1 VEDELSPTRRRGEEP
16 AVSDVATR
24 LSNALAGR
32 YRVERE
38 LGAGGMATV
47 YLAHDLRHDRD
58 VAVKVLHPELGA
70 AIGAER
76 FLREIRVAASLH
88 HPNIVPLYDSGEAD
102 GTLYYVMPVA
112 GGESL
117 RGRLIRDGALST
129 ADAVRLAREVA
140 SGLDYAHRH
149 GVVHRDIKAENV
161 LLHEGHALIADFGIA
176 KALTAART
184 QDGAVNTTLTQ
195 AGGSIGTPAYMAPEQ
210 AVADTVDHRTDLY
223 AWGLLTYELLAGAHP
238 FARHT
243 TPQTMITAHL
253 TEPPP
258 PFKDSDH
265 VPPTVAAL
273 VMQCL
278 EKDPSRRPGSAAEV
292 LASLD
297 AVATTSTPVP
307 SIASPAPTTP
317 TLARSSRRR
326 TAAVA
331 AAGFALLAAAVVW
344 FAREGERATAATAP
358 AEESLAVLPLA
369 NLSGDKADDYFGI
382 GLAEEITRALA
393 KNGVRVIGRVSAA
406 TLQAKGLDERA
417 IAKELGVTSLL
428 TGAVQRAGGQLRIN
442 MTLVSASDGAVRW
455 TEKYDRPIANVFAV
469 QDEIARTVAATLLG
483 SLRPSTSVAGNR
495 AETSDP
501 EAHALFLQGQLLFN
515 RRGAPALRQAI
526 ALFEQA
532 SARDPRYARAQ
543 ASLAMALAV
552 LPAYVQ
558 DSTTPVV
565 TSAVAAAQRA
575 IAMDSTIAE
584 SYAAL
589 GYAYAL
595 LGELGLAEASYRR
608 ALALDSTL
616 ATAWGWYGLQAN
628 RLGDYRAA
636 HERMRRAQALE
647 PASLIARA
655 WEAQV
660 LLLERRYAAADSV
673 SSVTIAMDS
682 TFMLAYSWRANAL
695 LGLGRAAEAV
705 ALLEPRVAALSKGKP
720 EEVHGVLAY
729 SYARAGRQSDARALL
744 ESMRARSGGRYP
756 STGAVAATL
765 EELGDHETAVAI
777 LGDAVA
783 RHDVWVVQFPSMHS
797 YDRLR
802 KDPRVA
808 VMLRRLIAI

>member
-1 VEDELSPTRRRGEEP
+1 
-16 AVSDVATR
+16 VSDAATR

-58 VAVKVLHPELGA
+58 VALKVLHPELGA

-117 RGRLIRDGALST
+117 RARLIRDGALST
-129 ADAVRLAREVA
+129 AEAVRLAREVA

-149 GVVHRDIKAENV
+149 GVIHRDIKAENV

-184 QDGAVNTTLTQ
+184 QEGGASTTLTQ
-195 AGGSIGTPAYMAPEQ
+195 AGGTIGTPAYMAPEQ
-210 AVADTVDHRTDLY
+210 AVADNVDHRTDLY
-223 AWGLLTYELLAGAHP
+223 AWGLLTYEMLAGAHP
-238 FARHT
+238 FARHV
-243 TPQTMITAHL
+243 TPQTLIAAHL

-258 PFKDSDH
+258 PFRESDK
-265 VPPTVAAL
+265 VPPALAAL
-273 VMQCL
+273 VMRCL
-278 EKDPSRRPGSAAEV
+278 EKDPSRRPDSAAAV

-297 AVATTSTPVP
+297 EAGTTWTPVP
-307 SIASPAPTTP
+307 SVAPS
-317 TLARSSRRR
+317 ARTAVRSRRRR
-326 TAAVA
+326 TAIEVVA
-331 AAGFALLAAAVVW
+331 AGALIVLALTAWLVRDGRRPAT
-344 FAREGERATAATAP
+344 ATAAAAT
-358 AEESLAVLPLA
+358 EESLAVLPLA

-428 TGAVQRAGGQLRIN
+428 TGAVQRAGGQIRIN
-442 MTLVSASDGAVRW
+442 MSLVSANDGAVRW

-469 QDEIARTVAATLLG
+469 QDEIARTVATTLLG
-483 SLRPSTSVAGNR
+483 SLRRPSNAATAR

-543 ASLAMALAV
+543 ASLAMTLAV

-558 DSTTPVV
+558 DSAAPVL
-565 TSAVAAAQRA
+565 TSAVAVAQRA

-584 SYAAL
+584 SYTAL
-589 GYAYAL
+589 GYAYSE
-595 LGELGLAEASYRR
+595 LGELERADASFRR
-608 ALALDSTL
+608 AIALDSTV
-616 ATAWGWYGLQAN
+616 ATAWGWYGLLAN
-628 RLGDYRAA
+628 RLGDFGAA
-636 HERMRRAQALE
+636 HERVRRAQQLE
-647 PASLIARA
+647 PGSLIARA
-655 WEAQV
+655 WETQI
-660 LLLERRYAAADSV
+660 LLLERRFAAADSLT
-673 SSVTIAMDS
+673 SVTIAMDS
-682 TFMLAYSWRANAL
+682 TFMLAWTWRAHAL
-695 LGLGRAAEAV
+695 LGMGKAADAV
-705 ALLEPRVAALSKGKP
+705 SLLEPRVAALSAGKP

-729 SYARAGRQSDARALL
+729 AYARAGRAGHARALL
-744 ESMRARSGGRYP
+744 ENMRARSGGRFP
-756 STGAVAATL
+756 ATGAVAATL
-765 EELGDHETAVAI
+765 EELGDHETAVATF
-777 LGDAVA
+777 GDAVA
-783 RHDVWVVQFPSMHS
+783 RHDVWVVQFPRMHS

-808 VMLRRLIAI
+808 VMLDRLTAR